1 MLVSAFTPE
10 SVVDD
15 ESSSARAV
23 AEANAESHARDHEL
37 VAAFKG
43 GDQSAFEELWLKYEQ
58 RVYSHCLRMVGDEEE
73 SHDLTQDVGIKVIR
87 NIKNYEHT
95 YAFYTWLYR
104 ITVNCCIDFLRK
116 KRRHAQEVSLTPNS
130 DEDSA
135 DQIREHTIPDETF
148 VPDKTLLNRELSDVM
163 NLAIGQLSEKLRAII
178 VLKEVDG
185 FSYEEIADI
194 LNCSRGTVKSRL
206 FRARERLKELLGPYV
221 AQP

>member
-1 MLVSAFTPE
+1 MITAFTPE
-10 SVVDD
+10 PVLDD
-15 ESSSARAV
+15 DPSGARAA

-37 VAAFKG
+37 VAAFKS
-43 GDQSAFEELWLKYEQ
+43 GDQAAFEELWLKYEQ
-58 RVYSHCLRMVGDEEE
+58 RVYNHCLRMVGDEEE
-73 SHDLTQDVGIKVIR
+73 SHDLTQDVGIKLIR

-130 DEDSA
+130 EEDSA
-135 DQIREHTIPDETF
+135 DQVREHSIPDETF

-163 NLAIGQLSEKLRAII
+163 NRAIAQLSEKLRAII

-194 LNCSRGTVKSRL
+194 LECSRGTVKSRL

-221 AQP
+221 AQ

>member
-1 MLVSAFTPE
+1 MTSYTPE
-10 SVVDD
+10 PALDD
-15 ESSSARAV
+15 DPSIARAA
-23 AEANAESHARDHEL
+23 AEANAESHARDHAL
-37 VAAFKG
+37 VAAFKS
-43 GDQSAFEELWLKYEQ
+43 GDQAAFEELWLKYEQ
-58 RVYSHCLRMVGDEEE
+58 RVYNHCLRMVGDEEE

-130 DEDSA
+130 DDDGG
-135 DQIREHTIPDETF
+135 DQVREHSIPDETF
-148 VPDKTLLNRELSDVM
+148 VPDKTLLNRELSAVM
-163 NLAIGQLSEKLRAII
+163 NQAIAQLSEKLRAII

-194 LNCSRGTVKSRL
+194 LDCSRGTVKSRL

-221 AQP
+221 AQ